1 MGRWPVCADAAACAR
16 RGSVHGGLGVRELP
30 DWLCKRITE
39 RAPPERRVADPSVVA
54 SESTLIDE
62 WSRAVSWVEILR
74 SLGWTPTGRADA
86 CGCETWTAPG
96 EHAAPAHSRD

>member
-1 MGRWPVCADAAACAR
+1 M
-16 RGSVHGGLGVRELP
+16 RELP

-39 RAPPERRVADPSVVA
+39 RAPPERRVADRSVVA

-62 WSRAVSWVEILR
+62 WSRAVSWVEILG

-96 EHAAPAHSRD
+96 GTRQPEVCDGARTWLR